1 MRADGG
7 WNEVLQPP
15 LQGAAAAVLLA
26 LIAAV
31 LSGHAGVFRYTLTH
45 DAQDFGVFLASAR
58 HDLAGRSLYSLQPRA
73 SATGPRTAPLNLNLP
88 HTMALLRP
96 LARLSD
102 GAALLTWMSLGL
114 ALGLAAS
121 IASVAALGWRLRL
134 LPALLVALYLVAW
147 APSAAVTSTAQITFY
162 VTAPVVAGWLAFRQ
176 RRSVA
181 AGAWI
186 GLAAAVKPF
195 LLVFAPYFLV
205 RRDHRAL
212 TAMLSV
218 LGAVAAIGLAMY
230 GPAAYAEW
238 LRQLPAVTWSAHFLN
253 ASLLGVIQRLIGRSG
268 HATLAS
274 APGLV
279 APLFAALALAVGL
292 VTLGAVRRPA
302 RNARQIDG
310 DWAAVL
316 LASLL
321 MSPLGWNY
329 YLWLAVW
336 PVAAVIAAV
345 RPWRQARRADAW
357 LVPGLAGWLWWGAMT
372 EWGQPHPLAT
382 LTAASLY
389 FWALLSVWIWTLV
402 AIRREVPVA
411 VDNGR
416 GRADTGP

>member
-1 MRADGG
+1 VRADGG
-7 WNEVLQPP
+7 WKEVLRPP

-162 VTAPVVAGWLAFRQ
+162 VTAPVVAGWLSYRQ

-292 VTLGAVRRPA
+292 VTFRAVRRPA

-329 YLWLAVW
+329 YLWIAVW

-402 AIRREVPVA
+402 AIRRDVPVA

>member
-7 WNEVLQPP
+7 WKEVLRPP

-114 ALGLAAS
+114 ALGLSAS

-162 VTAPVVAGWLAFRQ
+162 VTAPVVAGWLSYRQ

-195 LLVFAPYFLV
+195 LLIFAPYFLV

-212 TAMLSV
+212 AAMLSV
-218 LGAVAAIGLAMY
+218 LGAVTAIGLAMY

-292 VTLGAVRRPA
+292 VTFRAVRRPA

-329 YLWLAVW
+329 YLWIAVW
-336 PVAAVIAAV
+336 PVAAVIAAA

-402 AIRREVPVA
+402 AIRRDVPVA
-411 VDNGR
+411 VDNGP

>member
-1 MRADGG
+1 MDADRG
-7 WNEVLQPP
+7 WNDVLRPP

-26 LIAAV
+26 LLAGV

-58 HDLAGRSLYSLQPRA
+58 HDLAGRSLYSRQPRA
-73 SATGPRTAPLNLNLP
+73 SATGRRTAPLNLNLP

-102 GAALLTWMSLGL
+102 GAALLTWMALGL

-121 IASVAALGWRLRL
+121 VASIAALGWRLRP

-162 VTAPVVAGWLAFRQ
+162 VTAPVVAGWLAFR
-176 RRSVA
+176 RRRPVA

-186 GLAAAVKPF
+186 GLAAAIKPF
-195 LLVFAPYFLV
+195 LLIFLPYFLV
-205 RRDHRAL
+205 RRDYRAL
-212 TAMLSV
+212 AAMLAV
-218 LGAVAAIGLAMY
+218 VGAVIGIGLAMY
-230 GPAAYAEW
+230 GPGAYAEW
-238 LRQLPAVTWSAHFLN
+238 LGQLPDVTWSAHFLN
-253 ASLLGVIQRLIGRSG
+253 ASLLGLLQRLIGRSG
-268 HATLAS
+268 HATLAT

-279 APLFAALALAVGL
+279 APLCAALALAVG
-292 VTLGAVRRPA
+292 VATLWAVRRPA
-302 RNARQIDG
+302 RHSRQVDG

-321 MSPLGWNY
+321 MSPLGWSY
-329 YLWLAVW
+329 YLWIAVW
-336 PVAAVIAAV
+336 PVAAVIAAA
-345 RPWRQARRADAW
+345 RPWRQARPADAW

-389 FWALLSVWIWTLV
+389 FWSLLSLWIWTLG
-402 AIRREVPVA
+402 AIRRDARVA

-416 GRADTGP
+416 RRADTGP